1 MLPDLFLKEL
11 KIEPPTMPEKATGQ
25 RRLNEYMLLAG
36 SNNGWNFFVICTG
49 NCQLHMSNYSIPAW
63 YEVMPL
69 AEPLLKAE
77 KGEVAKV
84 PFHAFPL
91 MDAHI
96 YSLYCGKFL
105 VQVTLDLE
113 SGLCQPQEAEEVPE
127 WSGWAWVR
135 SLTLL
140 LAGLLPVMYSQA
152 VEFNWFICCLFQGL
166 CVANHTTKNGEMG

>member
-1 MLPDLFLKEL
+1 MR
-11 KIEPPTMPEKATGQ
+11 T
-25 RRLNEYMLLAG
+25 
-36 SNNGWNFFVICTG
+36 C
-49 NCQLHMSNYSIPAW
+49 
-63 YEVMPL
+63 
-69 AEPLLKAE
+69 
-77 KGEVAKV
+77 
-84 PFHAFPL
+84 
-91 MDAHI
+91 
-96 YSLYCGKFL
+96 SLYCEKFL

-166 CVANHTTKNGEMG
+166 CVANHTQNTVKWCSQKYLHGKTAGTSYIKMEEGCILERHRSQTEKQM